1 VGQNKV
7 TVSPTLR
14 AGSGAGFAVSLGKTR
29 QNCGESLAQVWAG
42 DGHVSALMRS
52 PGDRRSRVRFEV
64 FGAFWGTFDAGEAVR
79 VHNLTHH
86 GALIEAHQPLAVE
99 SVQTV
104 CLMLDG
110 QPALA
115 DARVRHLT
123 DADNGSGH
131 RYLVGVEFL
140 TTTTA
145 FHDAVERLVA
155 YRSAPTEL
163 L

>member
-1 VGQNKV
+1 
-7 TVSPTLR
+7 
-14 AGSGAGFAVSLGKTR
+14 
-29 QNCGESLAQVWAG
+29 
-42 DGHVSALMRS
+42 MRS
-52 PGDRRSRVRFEV
+52 PGDRRTRVRFEV
-64 FGAFWGTFDAGEAVR
+64 FGAFWGTFDAGDAVR

-123 DADNGSGH
+123 DANGHAANAPDGGGDRGAQGH

-140 TTTTA
+140 TTSTA
-145 FHDAVERLVA
+145 FHDAVDRLIA